1 MGGVVA
7 NHYNPEKFKVIN
19 TLFFINCLRNKL
31 RTVKSHHI
39 LDNFPRIV
47 KIKNIRLIPVLFASM
62 ARDNKSENN
71 IFYFLC
77 CFNKRFNSNFC
88 IWVQLIFPR
97 INLVLFQVG
106 PALGQGGFGTVYSG
120 VR

>member
-1 MGGVVA
+1 MVKLGLTHLRMVFIMLYLGSGGEA

-19 TLFFINCLRNKL
+19 TLFFLNFLRNKL
-31 RTVKSHHI
+31 RTFQSKNSKISHHI

-71 IFYFLC
+71 IF
-77 CFNKRFNSNFC
+77 
-88 IWVQLIFPR
+88 
-97 INLVLFQVG
+97 LFS
-106 PALGQGGFGTVYSG
+106 LLF
-120 VR
+120 